1 MNECKCK
8 GGREDGS
15 SQTRRERRSARR
27 FRIGWSILIKSTDNE
42 GLDFDEPGELE
53 DLSSSGAF
61 FYSAR
66 SLKPGTRLEVRLRV
80 PFKKDNWMIYSGE
93 VVRVRSA
100 NLAFGVA
107 VKFHNSRPGFT
118 KG

>member
-1 MNECKCK
+1 MTKCKCENI
-8 GGREDGS
+8 REEGS
-15 SQTRRERRSARR
+15 SRIRRERRSARR
-27 FRIGWSILIKSTDNE
+27 FRLRWNLQIKSTDE
-42 GLDFDEPGELE
+42 AGFSFDEPGELE

-61 FYSAR
+61 FYSAKYF
-66 SLKPGTRLEVRLRV
+66 KPGTRLKVRLKV

-107 VKFHNSRPGFT
+107 LRFDTPRPGFIT
-118 KG
+118 G